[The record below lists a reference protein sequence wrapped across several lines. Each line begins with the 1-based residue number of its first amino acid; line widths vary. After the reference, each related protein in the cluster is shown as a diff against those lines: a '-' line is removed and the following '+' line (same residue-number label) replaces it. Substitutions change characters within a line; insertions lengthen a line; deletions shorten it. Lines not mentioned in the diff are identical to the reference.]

1 MLVRSQDGLRFLD
14 VFAVEAKKTPT
25 GYGIVGY
32 ERPPFNLE
40 NGMFLASFHTLAKTI
55 MVMDKLTKAKNLEN
69 LGDFQQFVDLT
80 EYDNSES

>member
-32 ERPPFNLE
+32 EITPFNLE
-40 NGMFLASFHTLAKTI
+40 NGMFLGSFHTLQKTPTG
-55 MVMDKLTKAKNLEN
+55 KPTN
-69 LGDFQQFVDLT
+69 
-80 EYDNSES
+80 